1 MPDYYY
7 YYYYYC
13 CYNNYNYLSSLL
25 PIFAR
30 FFQCHYHTTTV
41 PCCACGL
48 VHATLLDHFALTGAL
63 SVFVSK
69 NGTVVPKNGASVSQ
83 KMGCFCVQK
92 WGFSGLHRDGTICP
106 HAHPLRHAGEP
117 DEQCPSPTAQSVAPA
132 PWVRTRALRNK
143 RSTER
148 TRVTSRAGWFTG
160 RNSRSFCTR
169 CMLRMLVRSRPPVST
184 ACRRFSLG
192 NQRQP
197 PLTTATVFT
206 VTTANHHPR
215 ARLLPSPRTS
225 PPIRSPAA
233 SSS

>member
-1 MPDYYY
+1 MP
-7 YYYYYC
+7 
-13 CYNNYNYLSSLL
+13 L
-25 PIFAR
+25 P
-30 FFQCHYHTTTV
+30 HYHRAVLCVWFGACYAARSFRADWCTFGV
-41 PCCACGL
+41 CVQKWDCCAQKWGFC
-48 VHATLLDHFALTGAL
+48 
-63 SVFVSK
+63 
-69 NGTVVPKNGASVSQ
+69 VP

-215 ARLLPSPRTS
+215 ARLLPSPHTS
-225 PPIRSPAA
+225 PHIPAHVSSHPRARLLPSALLPPRPLCLPTATAARGPRSTLQ
-233 SSS
+233 